1 MDVKQNHKQNI
12 PELLCQISNA
22 IYLHAFTH
30 LTYTK
35 TDSVL
40 VKINKNCEMQTR
52 NITQTCN
59 I

>member
-12 PELLCQISNA
+12 PEL